1 MTTIIETR
9 DLRRVFSA
17 VDGAHAALDGV
28 SLRIDAGEFVAIMG
42 PSGCG
47 KSTLLHLMGGL
58 DRPTSGEV
66 WFSDERVD
74 ALSEA
79 AWAKRR
85 RRDVGYVF
93 QFFNLVGNLS
103 AADNIELPALI
114 AGLGA
119 GNARRRRQELMEQLG
134 ITRVARVAPALLS
147 GGERERVSLARA
159 LVNRPALLLA
169 DEPTGSLDSAATH
182 EVVQLLRQYHAGGQ
196 TIVLVTHDA
205 RVASVAQR
213 VVRLRDGRLVGETAL
228 EDGMQSTRLA
238 DLIALEV

>member
-42 PSGCG
+42 SSGCG

-58 DRPTSGEV
+58 DRLTSGEV
-66 WFSDERVD
+66 WFSGERVD

-79 AWAKRR
+79 SWAKRR

-147 GGERERVSLARA
+147 GGERPRVALARA
-159 LVNRPALLLA
+159 RQPPRPPARRRT
-169 DEPTGSLDSAATH
+169 D
-182 EVVQLLRQYHAGGQ
+182 RQP
-196 TIVLVTHDA
+196 
-205 RVASVAQR
+205 
-213 VVRLRDGRLVGETAL
+213 
-228 EDGMQSTRLA
+228 
-238 DLIALEV
+238 